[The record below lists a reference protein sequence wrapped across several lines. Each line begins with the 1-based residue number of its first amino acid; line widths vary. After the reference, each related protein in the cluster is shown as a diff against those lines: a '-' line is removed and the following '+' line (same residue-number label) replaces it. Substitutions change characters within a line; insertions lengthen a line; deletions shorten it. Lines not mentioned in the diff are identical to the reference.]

1 MMTIESIVC
10 AVTGS
15 VNSEKAVRNAADM
28 AVTNLARLTFVY
40 VVDVGFLSGLTV
52 QLRPEYAEHF
62 LDRLGNKILDE
73 AVAIAS
79 SAGVTAKKVLRKGKV
94 MDEVTKVIK
103 EESADILVVSDEGR
117 TFAEKV
123 LFGERLSDN
132 IKEMEKRAG
141 VPVKVFR

>member
-1 MMTIESIVC
+1 MGIKSIVC

-15 VNSEKAVRNAADM
+15 VNSEKAVKSASEMAAANASR
-28 AVTNLARLTFVY
+28 LAFVY
-40 VVDVGFLSGLTV
+40 VVDVGFLGGLTV

-62 LDRLGNKILDE
+62 LEHLGDKILDE
-73 AVAIAS
+73 AVGTAS
-79 SAGVTAKKVLRKGKV
+79 SVGVTAKKVLRKGKV
-94 MDEVTKVIK
+94 MDEVVKVIK

-117 TFAEKV
+117 SFAEKV

-141 VPVKVFR
+141 VPVKVVR